1 MYVDGGANNI
11 KTVEGIYPGMP
22 EAELKKVDGV
32 EKADADDFG
41 RTSYK
46 TKNGVTLVIDSYV
59 DKGQLVS

>member
-1 MYVDGGANNI
+1 
-11 KTVEGIYPGMP
+11 MP

-32 EKADADDFG
+32 EKTGADDFG

-59 DKGQLVS
+59 DKGDLVSEMQVEK